1 MKNIISLTIY
11 IALITLCYSHNLQS
25 HNTTGNQEAY
35 KTFLVKTKL
44 SKKELET
51 LLQEGEVQLVNLK
64 KNKNHTNATLIQK
77 INNTTNLTDA
87 TLEQKIEQEIKED
100 ALHPI
105 HEFHVNPNEVTTL
118 VTTKTGSGFINY
130 IHEKRFGKFWAYVT
144 LFLFVFLMMKN
155 KDIILSQKNINK
167 KKSYINNYDYYNE
180 KEYMLDK
187 NN

>member
-11 IALITLCYSHNLQS
+11 LSLIILSYSHNLQS
-25 HNTTGNQEAY
+25 HNATGNQEAY

-64 KNKNHTNATLIQK
+64 KNKNHTNDTLIQE

-87 TLEQKIEQEIKED
+87 TLEQKIEQEIKAD

-105 HEFHVNPNEVTTL
+105 HEFYANPNEVKAL
-118 VTTKTGSGFINY
+118 ITTKTGSGFINY
-130 IHEKRFGKFWAYVT
+130 IHEKRFGRFWAYFT
-144 LFLFVFLMMKN
+144 LFLFFFLMIYN
-155 KDIILSQKNINK
+155 KDIILNQKNMNK

-180 KEYMLDK
+180 KEYMLVK

>member
-11 IALITLCYSHNLQS
+11 LSLIILCYFHNLQS
-25 HNTTGNQEAY
+25 HNTTVNQEAY

-64 KNKNHTNATLIQK
+64 INKIHTNNTFIQE

-87 TLEQKIEQEIKED
+87 TLEQKIEQEIKAD
-100 ALHPI
+100 ALNPI
-105 HEFHVNPNEVTTL
+105 HEFHINPNEVTTL

-130 IHEKRFGKFWAYVT
+130 IHEKRFGKFWAYIT
-144 LFLFVFLMMKN
+144 LFLFAFLMIYN
-155 KDIILSQKNINK
+155 KDIILCQKNINK
-167 KKSYINNYDYYNE
+167 KKSYIKITIY
-180 KEYMLDK
+180 
-187 NN
+187 